1 MLERQIPNVPLAG
14 VEMWL
19 QQKLGGT
26 SDMTPIAGQFWSVRM
41 CFVSVGEGLILR
53 LSDLG

>member
-1 MLERQIPNVPLAG
+1 MLERQKPNVPLAG